1 MFKHLKTKKK
11 IDKSLA
17 MKEAQQIDYD
27 KDGRVIID
35 VGLRNADDFFS
46 PYSYRTYE
54 TMNPEVDKYISMCEN
69 SIPSN
74 EEISLD
80 IYTENPTTN
89 EEKRRIRQ
97 TVKRHHAERL
107 IAVKQKL
114 KRNLTFGLIC
124 SIVGLLI
131 LFAEAVLYE
140 VVSSMYIDTVMA
152 VLGWLFLWDGIE
164 IMFYERGE
172 LKDEKNRSY
181 RLMNAKVHVRM
192 YSKTIQREYGIGE
205 FGEEEEDE

>member
-1 MFKHLKTKKK
+1 MFKHLKTIKK
-11 IDKSLA
+11 IDKSNI
-17 MKEAQQIDYD
+17 MKEAQRIDYD

-35 VGLRNADDFFS
+35 VGLKCADDFFS

-54 TMNPEVDKYISMCEN
+54 MMNPEVDKYINMREDT
-69 SIPSN
+69 IPNN

-89 EEKRRIRQ
+89 EEKRRIKQ
-97 TVKRHHAERL
+97 TVKRHHAEEL
-107 IAVKQKL
+107 IAVKRKL
-114 KRNLTFGLIC
+114 RHNLMLGLFC

-131 LFAEAVLYE
+131 LLLEAIVYNL
-140 VVSSMYIDTVMA
+140 VSNMYLDTVMA
-152 VLGWLFLWDGIE
+152 VIGWLFLWDGLE

-172 LKDEKNRSY
+172 LKEQKIRSY

-205 FGEEEEDE
+205 FEEDEE